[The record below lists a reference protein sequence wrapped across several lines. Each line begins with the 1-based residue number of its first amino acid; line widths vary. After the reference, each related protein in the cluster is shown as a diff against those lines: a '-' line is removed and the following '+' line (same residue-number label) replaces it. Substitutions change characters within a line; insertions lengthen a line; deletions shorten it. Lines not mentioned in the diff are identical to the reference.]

1 MPTES
6 RLFFG
11 NGYSKPSPKRR
22 ALSDLYLAKFEK
34 MMVKDHSLGKDDT
47 QKAPCPLWRG
57 SISIRPVAKRGR
69 NESPYARAGQLGKP
83 WKTRGPRRG
92 RRLK

>member
-6 RLFFG
+6 RVFVG

-34 MMVKDHSLGKDDT
+34 MMVKDHSLGKDDS
-47 QKAPCPLWRG
+47 QKAPCPL
-57 SISIRPVAKRGR
+57 
-69 NESPYARAGQLGKP
+69 
-83 WKTRGPRRG
+83 
-92 RRLK
+92 